1 MIDPCQAEALEH
13 MVMPGRGCI
22 IFPVG
27 TMPMLELACARRVQS
42 SCIVSYMCNTLKQ
55 PVNVTTQEQVAVDE
69 RMGSISMH

>member
-27 TMPMLELACARRVQS
+27 TMPMLELACARRDPVKLHSQLHVQH
-42 SCIVSYMCNTLKQ
+42 IKAT
-55 PVNVTTQEQVAVDE
+55 
-69 RMGSISMH
+69 R